1 MDFLLGWAEWAFT
14 KVKNFFFPGDE
25 QHVQAA
31 MQTVSEKI
39 FASKTAQDW
48 LKSSGWNACEN
59 VVSAM
64 RNPATR
70 PAAIFDAINSFY
82 QCNDDAAKIQ
92 ERLSC
97 HGLNDGTTTRSY
109 ILNSGPGSLAQGQS
123 NHQAMLLVDEGTSPP
138 RITLAF
144 RGMNPW
150 SESIGVGL
158 GIAQAAFGQQAS
170 GFQRE
175 ADLFWQS
182 AGPEV
187 QRIISEVSARTGNAP
202 EITVAGHSYGAD
214 AAARLI
220 PKLAQ
225 IVPKAQL
232 HYIGYGGIQSFTRAE
247 RAAIQAACADA
258 VQYMASSDPVKGLG
272 FGYSVGEERDIPSNA
287 GHVDYGPTGN
297 VASLMDVLQEM
308 MRRDPKH
315 AEALASKV
323 VADFQRDSAAT
334 MNELA
339 ALAAQ
344 TPRATGAGT
353 TSQASVS

>member
-1 MDFLLGWAEWAFT
+1 MDFLFGWAEWAFT

-39 FASKTAQDW
+39 FSSKQAQEW
-48 LKSSGWNACEN
+48 LKSSGWSACEN
-59 VVSAM
+59 VVASM

-70 PAAIFDAINSFY
+70 EAAIFDAINSFY
-82 QCNDDAAKIQ
+82 QCNDNAAKIQ
-92 ERLSC
+92 ERLAC
-97 HGLNDGTTTRSY
+97 HGLNGGTTTRSY
-109 ILNSGPGSLAQGQS
+109 LLNSGPGSIGQGKS
-123 NHQAMLLVDEGTSPP
+123 NHQAMLLVDEGASPP

-144 RGMNPW
+144 RGMNPF
-150 SESIGVGL
+150 SESIGVGVGL
-158 GIAQAAFGQQAS
+158 AQAAFGNKAE

-187 QRIISEVSARTGNAP
+187 QRIIAEVSARTGAAP

-214 AAARLI
+214 AAARMI

-225 IVPKAQL
+225 IMPKTRL

-247 RAAIQAACADA
+247 RDQIQAACTSA
-258 VQYMASSDPVKGLG
+258 VQYIASSDFVKGLG
-272 FGYSVGEERDIPSNA
+272 FGYTVGEQRNIPSNA
-287 GHVDYGPTGN
+287 GHADYGPTGN
-297 VASLMDVLQEM
+297 VASLMEALQDM
-308 MRRDPKH
+308 MQRDPKH
-315 AEALASKV
+315 VEALANKV
-323 VADFQRDSAAT
+323 VADFKRDSTAT

-344 TPRATGAGT
+344 IPRSGT
-353 TSQASVS
+353 VSQTSVS